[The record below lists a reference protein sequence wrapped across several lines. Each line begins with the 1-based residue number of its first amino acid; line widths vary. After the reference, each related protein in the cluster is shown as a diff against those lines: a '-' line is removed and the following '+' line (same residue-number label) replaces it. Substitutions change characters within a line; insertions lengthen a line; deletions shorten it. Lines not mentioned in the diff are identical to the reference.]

1 LVTVVPN
8 SEEDVCRSGASAVT
22 LTDSVIAPTSCLM
35 LMRTRWSTPTSMFES
50 ATVLKPVIS
59 DVMV

>member
-1 LVTVVPN
+1 MRT
-8 SEEDVCRSGASAVT
+8 SGSSGVSAVT

-35 LMRTRWSTPTSMFES
+35 LMRTRWSTPTSMLES

-59 DVMV
+59 EVMV